1 MADIVDVRDSAAP
14 ADDFLSDLN
23 AAPSDEYGSP
33 DVAPADD
40 EYGAPSE
47 PFTEA
52 DVVTGYEAPV
62 FNDYSAASAGDE
74 YGSPGDIFTGVESVA
89 DYENVPV
96 YNPIDTNSVET
107 NTEVF
112 EYEYEEEPL
121 TSYISV
127 NSLLEE
133 EQSYGSPGENT
144 LQNVPV
150 EEAEYVSDVSDDDS
164 GDDYDSYDD
173 YEEELPSYIIPA
185 ADAYQASPSI
195 SVEYASPRDQQGLV
209 IDLTENYD
217 DDDDDD
223 YETAVY
229 GQRLTG
235 ISSSHSSHN
244 ILSSLRHHR
253 LLRSRL

>member
-1 MADIVDVRDSAAP
+1 LHLLMMSMEH
-14 ADDFLSDLN
+14 LQN
-23 AAPSDEYGSP
+23 PSLRLQCSMITAQHQLMTSMDHL
-33 DVAPADD
+33 
-40 EYGAPSE
+40 
-47 PFTEA
+47 
-52 DVVTGYEAPV
+52 VTY
-62 FNDYSAASAGDE
+62 
-74 YGSPGDIFTGVESVA
+74 SPGWSLFA

-223 YETAVY
+223 DYETAVY